1 MSFILDA
8 LKKLEQ
14 KRHEG
19 SVPDLMTVHPPEIKG
34 TRKRPLWLYL
44 FLAALLVN
52 AVILTAMLRP
62 RGPEKQDIIAQAD
75 VEQHHELI
83 AAGSDRKDADSIQP
97 VPAPSPAGDK
107 LTADDKTSSP
117 GLKSDMKAS
126 LPETESTAQEL
137 PGTHD
142 STSRQE
148 SPVQVDISKET
159 TLLPEK
165 IMPADNTSASLE
177 LNPSPK
183 ELENLRNKI
192 KEELSPASE
201 YSPVE
206 SQPPDDIKIGSDLK
220 VIEYGQL
227 PESVR
232 KELPDIY
239 IKGHIY
245 SNDPLSRIVN
255 INGIII
261 REGDTVTDG
270 LKVEKI
276 TLSGI
281 ILDYQG
287 VRFHMRAF

>member
-8 LKKLEQ
+8 LKKLDQ

-34 TRKRPLWLYL
+34 TKKRPLWLYL
-44 FLAALLVN
+44 FFIALLVN
-52 AVILTAMLRP
+52 VVILTAMLRS
-62 RGPEKQDIIAQAD
+62 RGPENQDVIAQAD

-83 AAGSDRKDADSIQP
+83 AAVPDRKDADGIQT
-97 VPAPSPAGDK
+97 VPAPSPAVDK
-107 LTADDKTSSP
+107 LVADNKTMSP
-117 GLKSDMKAS
+117 VSKSDMKAS
-126 LPETESTAQEL
+126 LPETESIAQER

-142 STSRQE
+142 SASRQE
-148 SPVQVDISKET
+148 SPVQVDISKEA
-159 TLLPEK
+159 LLPEK
-165 IMPADNTSASLE
+165 ITPADNTSASLE

-192 KEELSPASE
+192 KEELSPATDFP
-201 YSPVE
+201 PVE
-206 SQPPDDIKIGSDLK
+206 SQPPDDTEIGSDLK

-232 KELPDIY
+232 RELPDIL

-245 SNDPLSRIVN
+245 SNEPSSRIVN

-261 REGDTVTDG
+261 REGDKVTDG
-270 LKVEKI
+270 LKVEEI
-276 TLSGI
+276 TLSGVI
-281 ILDYQG
+281 IDYQG